1 MKQLWRKYAAK
12 IDALAPRERLI
23 VFVAVIA
30 VVVYAMFTLSVD
42 LSQSRQK
49 TLRAQLVK
57 QRAEIAELQ
66 SQADALRR
74 KQVDPDAANRAR
86 VDDLGRQVSGIEN
99 TLKDLQNNLVPAQRM
114 NALLQ
119 EMLTADARPQ
129 LVSLRSLPVT
139 LLLARPG
146 TPPAAAGAAVPGVT
160 TPRQSQRPDASEAN
174 VYKHGVEMTL
184 QGSYADLHDYLAR
197 LEQSPWRMF
206 WWRARLAADA
216 HPRLTLTVTIYT
228 LSLDKGWL
236 EV

>member
-1 MKQLWRKYAAK
+1 MKQLWLKTAAK
-12 IDALAPRERLI
+12 INALALRERLI
-23 VFVAVIA
+23 VFVALVA
-30 VVVYAMFTLSVD
+30 VVGYGIFALSVD
-42 LSQSRQK
+42 LSQWHQK
-49 TLRAQLVK
+49 NLQSKIAK

-66 SQADALRR
+66 SKTEALQR

-86 VDDLGRQVSGIEN
+86 VDDLARQVNAIEN
-99 TLKDLQNNLVPAQRM
+99 TLQDLQKNLVPAQRM

-119 EMLTADARPQ
+119 EMLTAEARPQ
-129 LVSLRSLPVT
+129 LVSLRSLPVA
-139 LLLARPG
+139 LLLVRPG
-146 TPPAAAGAAVPGVT
+146 SPAAAGAAASGQAP
-160 TPRQSQRPDASEAN
+160 RPDTSVAN

-184 QGSYADLHDYLAR
+184 QGSYAELHDYLAR

-206 WWRARLAADA
+206 WWRARLAAEA

>member
-1 MKQLWRKYAAK
+1 MKQLWLKTAAK
-12 IDALAPRERLI
+12 INALALRERLI
-23 VFVAVIA
+23 VFVALVA
-30 VVVYAMFTLSVD
+30 VVVYGIFALSVD
-42 LSQSRQK
+42 LSQWHQQNLQSRI
-49 TLRAQLVK
+49 AK

-66 SQADALRR
+66 TKTETLQRN
-74 KQVDPDAANRAR
+74 QVDPDAANRAR
-86 VDDLGRQVSGIEN
+86 VDDLARQINAIEN
-99 TLKDLQNNLVPAQRM
+99 TLQDLQKNLVPAQRM

-129 LVSLRSLPVT
+129 LVSLRSLPVA
-139 LLLARPG
+139 LLLVRSG
-146 TPPAAAGAAVPGVT
+146 SPAAAGAAASGQVP
-160 TPRQSQRPDASEAN
+160 RPDTSEVN

-184 QGSYADLHDYLAR
+184 QGSYAELHDYLAR

-206 WWRARLAADA
+206 WWRARLAAEA